1 MQILIGEMLM
11 NRVLFV
17 LLVALAFVATS
28 ARAQDTQTNQIER
41 SLTVEQADVVMRV
54 DGLAC
59 PFCAHGLEKKLKALD
74 ATAEVDI
81 RLNEGL
87 VLVSLKPEQTFTD
100 EVLTKAVKDA
110 GFVVREIKRRQRSGR
125 AS

>member
-1 MQILIGEMLM
+1 M
-11 NRVLFV
+11 NRIPFV
-17 LLVALAFVATS
+17 LLVAAALVVTP
-28 ARAQDTQTNQIER
+28 ARAQDTQTEQTER
-41 SLTVEQADVVMRV
+41 SLTVERADIVMRV

-59 PFCAHGLEKKLKALD
+59 PFCAYGIQKKLEALD

-87 VLVSLKPEQTFTD
+87 VLLSLKPEQNVTD
-100 EVLTKAVKDA
+100 EVLTQTVKDA
-110 GFVVREIKRRQRSGR
+110 GFVVREIKRRQRSGG

>member
-1 MQILIGEMLM
+1 MS
-11 NRVLFV
+11 RVLFV
-17 LLVALAFVATS
+17 LLVALPFVVTP
-28 ARAQDTQTNQIER
+28 ARAQDTQTNQPER
-41 SLTVEQADVVMRV
+41 SLSVEQADVVMRV

-59 PFCAHGLEKKLKALD
+59 PFCAYGLQKKLEALD

-87 VLVSLKPEQTFTD
+87 VLVSLKPEQTVSD

>member
-1 MQILIGEMLM
+1 M

-17 LLVALAFVATS
+17 LLVALAFVVTP
-28 ARAQDTQTNQIER
+28 ARAQDTQTNQTER

-59 PFCAHGLEKKLKALD
+59 PFCAYGLQKKLKALD

-87 VLVSLKPEQTFTD
+87 VLVSLKPAQTVTD
-100 EVLTKAVKDA
+100 ELLTKTVKDA